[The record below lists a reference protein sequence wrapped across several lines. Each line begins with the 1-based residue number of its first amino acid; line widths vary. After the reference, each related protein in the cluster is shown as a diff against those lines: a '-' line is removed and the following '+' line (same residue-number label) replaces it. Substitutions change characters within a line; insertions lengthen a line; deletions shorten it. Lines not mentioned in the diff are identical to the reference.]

1 MDVMVLSDTVD
12 LLLSGCMESAQQLVH
27 DKLPFTPHSIK
38 NRNYSEKE
46 KMQVFLHDGFIDRY
60 SGKRL
65 VNPGILKCITFFFPE
80 EFPYHPHWKMS
91 HCHNAYWE
99 LLPTVDHI
107 IPIAR
112 GGADSPENWVTTSML
127 NNSIKSNWTLE
138 ELRWNVC
145 AFGNLSEWDGLTNKL
160 LQLADTI
167 PDIMSEPYIRRWY
180 NISDALYSHYL

>member
-1 MDVMVLSDTVD
+1 M
-12 LLLSGCMESAQQLVH
+12 
-27 DKLPFTPHSIK
+27 
-38 NRNYSEKE
+38 
-46 KMQVFLHDGFIDRY
+46 FLRDGFIDRY

-112 GGADSPENWVTTSML
+112 GGSDSPENWVTTSML

-145 AFGNLSEWDGLTNKL
+145 ACGNLSEWDGLTNKL
-160 LQLADTI
+160 LQLANAI
-167 PDIMSEPYIRRWY
+167 PDILSDPYIQRWY
-180 NISDALYSHYL
+180 HISDALYPYNH